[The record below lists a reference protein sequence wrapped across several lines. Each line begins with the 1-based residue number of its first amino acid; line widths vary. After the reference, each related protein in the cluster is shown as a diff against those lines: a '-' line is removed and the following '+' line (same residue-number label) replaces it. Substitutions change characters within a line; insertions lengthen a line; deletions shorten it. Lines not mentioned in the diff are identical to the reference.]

1 MESPEAQLGDTAG
14 TQLTLALAY
23 SVYTLKE
30 NKRLGWGEFKRGEGG
45 SRSNKT
51 GFCGV
56 ERQRSTNQYGALL
69 DIHRQHISE
78 RSVALS

>member
-30 NKRLGWGEFKRGEGG
+30 NKRLGWGEFKGGEGG

-51 GFCGV
+51 SPQTMPYWAFWGV
-56 ERQRSTNQYGALL
+56 AMMHSW
-69 DIHRQHISE
+69 
-78 RSVALS
+78 

>member
-45 SRSNKT
+45 SRSSKT
-51 GFCGV
+51 SSMGLKGSAV
-56 ERQRSTNQYGALL
+56 PTSTG
-69 DIHRQHISE
+69 RC
-78 RSVALS
+78 